1 MYCRRII
8 CISRF
13 NQRKNMIE
21 IITNPVIITALT
33 GGSLLIIA
41 LVIAE
46 IQDNKKRPKVDE

>member
-1 MYCRRII
+1 
-8 CISRF
+8 
-13 NQRKNMIE
+13 MIE
-21 IITNPVIITALT
+21 IITNPIIITALT